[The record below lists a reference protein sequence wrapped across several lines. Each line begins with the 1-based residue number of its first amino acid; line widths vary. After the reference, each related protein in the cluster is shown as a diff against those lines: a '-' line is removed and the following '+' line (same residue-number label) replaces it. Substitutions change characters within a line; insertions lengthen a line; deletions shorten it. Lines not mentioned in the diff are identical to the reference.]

1 MQERHADQ
9 GHRKFWAT
17 MKEMTWKERIQHILY
32 YYGKYMIIAVFLIYM
47 LTDILIDAYKEK
59 PEVLLA
65 GTAVNVHVS
74 VEMEKTLTEDIF
86 SVVGGTDAEKQEVTL
101 SPNKIDYTDVH
112 MTSALQ
118 TKLLAGDYH
127 YVLMDQ
133 TALDMLISMQALPNL
148 YQVLPKEKWEPWN
161 DRFISVQTEGVQY
174 PVAIDISGTP
184 LAAGCSFDGD
194 RIYMGFP
201 VNLDTLAV
209 VETFLDY
216 LLTQGLLNVP

>member
-32 YYGKYMIIAVFLIYM
+32 YYGKYMIIAAFLIYM

-74 VEMEKTLTEDIF
+74 VEMEKMLTEDIF

-216 LLTQGLLNVP
+216 LMTQGLLNVP

>member
-32 YYGKYMIIAVFLIYM
+32 YYGKYMIIAAFLIYM

-74 VEMEKTLTEDIF
+74 VEMEKMLTEDIF

-133 TALDMLISMQALPNL
+133 TALDMLIPMQALPNL

>member
-17 MKEMTWKERIQHILY
+17 VKEMTWKERIQHILY

-86 SVVGGTDAEKQEVTL
+86 SVVGGTDAEKQKVTL

>member
-32 YYGKYMIIAVFLIYM
+32 YYGKYMIIAAFLIYM

-74 VEMEKTLTEDIF
+74 VEMEKMLTEDIF

-194 RIYMGFP
+194 GIYMGFP

-216 LLTQGLLNVP
+216 LMTQGLLNVP

>member
-17 MKEMTWKERIQHILY
+17 MKEMNWKERIQHILY

-161 DRFISVQTEGVQY
+161 DRFISVQTDGEKY

-184 LAAGCSFDGD
+184 LSAGCTYEGE

-209 VETFLDY
+209 IEPFLDH
-216 LLTQGLLNVP
+216 LVSQGLLEMP

>member
-9 GHRKFWAT
+9 GHRKFWTT
-17 MKEMTWKERIQHILY
+17 MKEMNWKERIQHILY
-32 YYGKYMIIAVFLIYM
+32 YYGKYMIIAAFLIYM

>member
-32 YYGKYMIIAVFLIYM
+32 YYGKYMIIAAFLIYM

-74 VEMEKTLTEDIF
+74 VEMEKMLTEDIF

>member
-9 GHRKFWAT
+9 GYRKFWAT

-74 VEMEKTLTEDIF
+74 VEMEKMLTEDIF

>member
-9 GHRKFWAT
+9 GHRKFWTT
-17 MKEMTWKERIQHILY
+17 MKEMNWKERIQHILY

>member
-9 GHRKFWAT
+9 GHRKFWTT
-17 MKEMTWKERIQHILY
+17 MKKMNWKERIQHILY
-32 YYGKYMIIAVFLIYM
+32 YYGKYMIIAAFLIYM

-174 PVAIDISGTP
+174 PVAIDIAGTP

-216 LLTQGLLNVP
+216 LMTQGLLNVP